1 MIQRAVVIEQS
12 GNTGTDSAKIL
23 GEILGQAVV
32 GGSTKMSKV
41 LGGTLG
47 DTLQLATLD
56 VVKLVKFW
64 VKYWDG

>member
-1 MIQRAVVIEQS
+1 M
-12 GNTGTDSAKIL
+12 

-64 VKYWDG
+64 DG